1 MRTKE
6 EIIERIKMYEEDLEL
21 YKSINYKNT
30 EHNQSVI
37 IGMEDRINAL
47 KWVLGVWK
55 IDENNCYSWK
65 SIKPCGY
72 L

>member
-1 MRTKE
+1 MKTKE

-21 YKSINYKNT
+21 YKSMNYKNT

-47 KWVLGVWK
+47 KWVLGD
-55 IDENNCYSWK
+55 DEE
-65 SIKPCGY
+65 
-72 L
+72 